1 MRFFWRSPP
10 TIIAFRLI
18 SEHTLTGLGLFVGS
32 LTQGGTRSRGFAL
45 SYRLAGFQPFG
56 SEPSRV
62 GCGAG
67 LTACRGPFDGG
78 MEENDGVRED
88 ASTLSTLR
96 SATEEGRSRAT
107 AEDAHPPGL
116 GNLRLTDCGTGNL
129 ATDDTD

>member
-45 SYRLAGFQPFG
+45 GYRLAGFQPFG

-62 GCGAG
+62 RCGAG
-67 LTACRGPFDGG
+67 LTGCRGPFDGG

-88 ASTLSTLR
+88 A
-96 SATEEGRSRAT
+96 
-107 AEDAHPPGL
+107 HPPGL
-116 GNLRLTDCGTGNL
+116 GNLAIVDCGLRSLT
-129 ATDDTD
+129 TDYTD